1 MNKKII
7 VLLIVLMGVS
17 ILGIIAVQLVWM
29 NNAIR
34 VKNELFNR
42 SVNEALNNTAEK
54 LEERHDL
61 GVVNRMIFS
70 GDSTFQFDA
79 DHDFEFH
86 FQVPEPPPPSS
97 VKLPDSL
104 SLKKLPALKAPPVI
118 ITRKKNANRID
129 NNIRVEVETRP
140 EKQQTTTRFE
150 MKGEAAVFSDEF
162 VFRDSNGGKR
172 QNIFIVEGDTVIS
185 NLDSLYSVSVVKID
199 SLMESLDSTVQI
211 PSGFSK
217 RIKNKAGSL
226 KRTARQV
233 VTEIVSWD
241 ANTIDTAQLKT
252 VLNDELKNRDIPIE
266 FQFGIFSDSILYAH
280 SEAADSAKLAGSEY
294 KVELYPNAIFDRNL
308 NLSVLFPG
316 REGFIYRSL
325 NWLLVASLIFSL
337 FILTTFALSI
347 FYILRQKKISEMKS
361 DFINNMT
368 HEFKTPIATISV
380 ATDSITN
387 EKVVRDPERIKYFAG
402 MIKKENARMNLQVE
416 DILTIA
422 RLDRKDFEFNWE
434 AIDSHEL
441 IKDAVQ
447 GIILQVEKR
456 GGKIETHLD
465 AKNSIITTDR
475 KHCTNL
481 IYNLLD
487 NAMKYSAEAPEIAV
501 ATKNKTNGV
510 VISVQDSGIGMSKS
524 VQSKIFEKFYRQS
537 SGNVHNVK
545 GFGLGLSYV
554 KAVLEA
560 NRGNISV
567 QSEPGKGSK
576 FDVFLPFVRE

>member
-1 MNKKII
+1 
-7 VLLIVLMGVS
+7 MGFS

-34 VKNELFNR
+34 VKNELFSR

-54 LEERHDL
+54 MEERHDL
-61 GVVNRMIFS
+61 GVVNQMIFS
-70 GDSTFQFDA
+70 GDSAYQFGGDQ
-79 DHDFEFH
+79 DFEFH
-86 FQVPEPPPPSS
+86 FQVPEPPPPHPAN
-97 VKLPDSL
+97 LPDSL
-104 SLKKLPALKAPPVI
+104 KMNKLPPVKAPPVI
-118 ITRKKNANRID
+118 VTKKKNPNKKES
-129 NNIRVEVETRP
+129 NIRVEVETRSDTK
-140 EKQQTTTRFE
+140 ETTTHFE
-150 MKGEAAVFSDEF
+150 MKGEAAVFEDEF
-162 VFRDSNGGKR
+162 LFHGKNDLNN
-172 QNIFIVEGDTVIS
+172 QHVFIVDGDTVIS
-185 NLDSLYSVSVVKID
+185 NLDSLYSVSVIKID
-199 SLMESLDSTVQI
+199 SLMESLDSNIQV
-211 PSGFSK
+211 SAGFSK
-217 RIKNKAGSL
+217 RIKNKAGNL

-241 ANTIDTAQLKT
+241 ANEIDTTQLKT
-252 VLNDELKNRDIPIE
+252 ALQEELKNRDIPID
-266 FQFGIFSDSILYAH
+266 FQFGIFADSILYAH
-280 SEAADSAKLAGSEY
+280 SEDADSAGLASSEY
-294 KVELYPNAIFDRNL
+294 KVELYPNAIFERNL
-308 NLSVLFPG
+308 NLSVVFPG
-316 REGFIYRSL
+316 RDNFIYRSL

-337 FILTTFALSI
+337 FILTTFSLSI

-387 EKVVRDPERIKYFAG
+387 EKVVKDPERIKYFAG

-434 AIDSHEL
+434 AIDVHDL

-456 GGKIETHLD
+456 DGKIETHLD
-465 AKNSIITTDR
+465 AKNSTITTDR

-487 NAMKYSAEAPEIAV
+487 NAMKYSADSPKIVV
-501 ATKNKTNGV
+501 ATQNKANGV
-510 VISVQDSGIGMSKS
+510 VISVKDNGIGMSKN

-560 NRGNISV
+560 NRGNIEV